1 MAVNAVLTNGGVNCL
16 DRELI
21 SKAEFARRIGV
32 SRPRVTRLA
41 QQGRLILEGDMV
53 VWPESKDTYLSSR
66 DPDSTIKN
74 LSVDQPRRTPTD
86 ASVIK
91 EYSTPPPEA
100 SRKRIVKPR
109 QPDEVAAGLLD
120 ESQDEIIVLAA
131 DAPMAQKLVQV
142 KHMQTWTKAK
152 LAQIELA
159 KERGRLL
166 VATEVQD
173 DAESAAIELKTKLMN
188 VPARC
193 AVRCEGKSAAEI
205 EVIMQEEIIACMKV
219 LHSSK
224 FMKDF
229 V

>member
-1 MAVNAVLTNGGVNCL
+1 MAGITALTNGGVNGL
-16 DRELI
+16 GRELI

-32 SRPRVTRLA
+32 SRPRVTKLS
-41 QQGRLILEGDMV
+41 QQGRLILEGDLV
-53 VWPESKDTYLSSR
+53 VWPDSKDTYLSGR

-86 ASVIK
+86 ASVIR
-91 EYSTPPPEA
+91 EETVTSTA
-100 SRKRIVKPR
+100 KKRAPKPR
-109 QPDEVAAGLLD
+109 KPDEVAAGLLD
-120 ESQDEIIVLAA
+120 ESKDEIIVLAA

-166 VATEVQD
+166 VATEVRD

-193 AVRCEGKSAAEI
+193 AVRCEGKTAAEI

-219 LHSSK
+219 LNSSK

>member
-1 MAVNAVLTNGGVNCL
+1 MAGIAALTNGGVNGL
-16 DRELI
+16 GRELI

-32 SRPRVTRLA
+32 SRPRVTKLS
-41 QQGRLILEGDMV
+41 QQGRLILEGDLV
-53 VWPESKDTYLSSR
+53 VWPDSKDTYLSGR

-86 ASVIK
+86 ASVIR
-91 EYSTPPPEA
+91 EETAASTAKKRAPKT
-100 SRKRIVKPR
+100 RK
-109 QPDEVAAGLLD
+109 PDEVAAGLLD
-120 ESQDEIIVLAA
+120 ESKDEIIVLAA

-159 KERGRLL
+159 KERGRL
-166 VATEVQD
+166 VGATEVQD

-193 AVRCEGKSAAEI
+193 AVRCEGKTAAEI

-219 LHSSK
+219 LNSSK

>member
-32 SRPRVTRLA
+32 SRPRVTILA
-41 QQGRLILEGDMV
+41 QQGRLILEGELV
-53 VWPESKDTYLSSR
+53 VWPDSNEAYLAGR
-66 DPDSTIKN
+66 DPDRTLESATNPAVQPKN
-74 LSVDQPRRTPTD
+74 
-86 ASVIK
+86 
-91 EYSTPPPEA
+91 
-100 SRKRIVKPR
+100 PR
-109 QPDEVAAGLLD
+109 QPTAPALPSKVEKVKHVKRQRDTAAERLLD
-120 ESQDEIIVLAA
+120 EGEDDIIAVSK
-131 DAPMAQKLVQV
+131 DSPMAHKLVAA
-142 KHMQTWTKAK
+142 KHMQSFTKAR
-152 LAQIELA
+152 LAQIELF

-166 VATEVQD
+166 LATEVQD
-173 DAESAAIELKTKLMN
+173 DAENAAIELKTKLMN

-193 AVRCEGKSAAEI
+193 AVRCEGKTAAEI

>member
-1 MAVNAVLTNGGVNCL
+1 MAVNAVLTDGGVNCL

-41 QQGRLILEGDMV
+41 QQGRLILEGELV
-53 VWPESKDTYLSSR
+53 VWPDSKDSYLTSR

-74 LSVDQPRRTPTD
+74 LSVDQPRRTPSD
-86 ASVIK
+86 PMLAAMAL
-91 EYSTPPPEA
+91 P
-100 SRKRIVKPR
+100 SRVEKVKHVKRQR
-109 QPDEVAAGLLD
+109 DTAAERLLD
-120 ESQDEIIVLAA
+120 EGEDDIIAVSK
-131 DAPMAQKLVQV
+131 DSPMAHKLVAA
-142 KHMQTWTKAK
+142 KHMQSFTKAR
-152 LAQIELA
+152 LAQIELF

-166 VATEVQD
+166 LATEVQD
-173 DAESAAIELKTKLMN
+173 DAENAAIELKTKLMN

-193 AVRCEGKSAAEI
+193 AVRCEGKTAAEI